1 MYYSNFQNK
10 KNMHFIEQCL
20 IHTKSIDHPWLLK
33 KEVFPVLSLSLTVPF
48 IICYYFENDFYG
60 WKSSK
65 LF

>member
-1 MYYSNFQNK
+1 MSNSHK
-10 KNMHFIEQCL
+10 KYRL
-20 IHTKSIDHPWLLK
+20 SLAPK